1 MLEFLQKNILLV
13 AAAVGSGAML
23 LWPMLRGA
31 GGASVNT
38 LQATQLMNRENAL
51 VLDVRDAA
59 SYASGH
65 ILGARN
71 VPLADLE
78 KRIGELDKFKAKPVI
93 VMCEVGNSSARAVRC
108 SSRRASRRRSTSLG
122 LPRLAAGRPAG
133 GEVGW
138 RTCSCTPPRPAP
150 TAAPRSG
157 FWRRRA

>member
-59 SYASGH
+59 SYGAGH

-71 VPLADLE
+71 LPLDDLD
-78 KRIGELDKFKAKPVI
+78 KRIGELDKFKSRPVI
-93 VMCEVGNSSARAVRC
+93 VVCESGNSSTRAVRALKAKGFAQVLNL
-108 SSRRASRRRSTSLG
+108 SGGFRAWLQGG
-122 LPRLAAGRPAG
+122 LPVER
-133 GEVGW
+133 
-138 RTCSCTPPRPAP
+138 
-150 TAAPRSG
+150 
-157 FWRRRA
+157 

>member
-59 SYASGH
+59 SYGAGH

-71 VPLADLE
+71 LPLADLD
-78 KRIGELDKFKAKPVI
+78 KRIGELDKFKSKPVI
-93 VMCEVGNSSARAVRC
+93 VVCEAGNSSTRAVRALKAKGFAQVLNL
-108 SSRRASRRRSTSLG
+108 SGGFRAWLQGG
-122 LPRLAAGRPAG
+122 LPVER
-133 GEVGW
+133 
-138 RTCSCTPPRPAP
+138 
-150 TAAPRSG
+150 
-157 FWRRRA
+157 